1 MDQDTNTSHSQAVD
15 IGQALLTAG
24 LMSAV
29 SGHQQFSDGS
39 ELYLPTYNPDTAEAD
54 LKDEP
59 DNSPQGHSDI
69 IEPAWLRDLPNIS
82 VIDDS
87 EEPKERPVKRDS
99 TKDRK
104 GSDQGDSGLLEEL
117 RHSVRKGRQAEES
130 LDQSGLDE
138 VYRRHEAEYLLSL
151 LRVESIP
158 TEWTQTICQLADVAV
173 TTVKPDVRYSND
185 EMDIL
190 AYVKVKCVSGGRR
203 EESRMVEG
211 EVCSLQLTHK
221 DMATAIPQPRIA
233 LVEESIMFKDR
244 NTMVSLET
252 VTLQEAEYVK
262 NVIAKLLDLKPS
274 LVLVEKSVANLA
286 QDILLKE
293 GVSLAVN
300 VKPKVLS
307 RLARLTQGSIIKS
320 VDTLITVPRLGTCGQ
335 VSSEL
340 TDNKKRLLVFD
351 GCSPALGGTVLLR
364 GGDRRFLSKVKAVLR
379 RLILIKYNWQHE
391 RSLLV
396 NEYGSI
402 LESTAKEVNFEKYHL
417 SISPFIHVEKTENEN
432 DVPFAVEVTD
442 DSVIDNDDTTATD
455 TDEDQ
460 SQFTRHPWCET
471 FVSQKITSLTDS
483 QLRDRAALFRAAGW
497 RLHHATKAKVRP
509 KQKFCCVLPEDHTET
524 LPVQFSMFSKQSRVA
539 PNYCVPP
546 WVLKMHL
553 YSENDMSLGEFLD
566 TLCFSS
572 DYVCPNTQCSTPPIL
587 HTRRHVEM

>member
-59 DNSPQGHSDI
+59 DSSPQGHSDI

-262 NVIAKLLDLKPS
+262 NAIAKLLDLKPS
-274 LVLVEKSVANLA
+274 L
-286 QDILLKE
+286 
-293 GVSLAVN
+293 AVTKTAAR
-300 VKPKVLS
+300 V
-307 RLARLTQGSIIKS
+307 RLPWVTPAWCRKLRARHT
-320 VDTLITVPRLGTCGQ
+320 
-335 VSSEL
+335 
-340 TDNKKRLLVFD
+340 
-351 GCSPALGGTVLLR
+351 
-364 GGDRRFLSKVKAVLR
+364 
-379 RLILIKYNWQHE
+379 
-391 RSLLV
+391 
-396 NEYGSI
+396 
-402 LESTAKEVNFEKYHL
+402 
-417 SISPFIHVEKTENEN
+417 SISPRHSARSAPAPALASGSTH
-432 DVPFAVEVTD
+432 
-442 DSVIDNDDTTATD
+442 SV
-455 TDEDQ
+455 
-460 SQFTRHPWCET
+460 S
-471 FVSQKITSLTDS
+471 
-483 QLRDRAALFRAAGW
+483 RAAPPPPVRHAANLRMLGW
-497 RLHHATKAKVRP
+497 RYCLSLSAS
-509 KQKFCCVLPEDHTET
+509 
-524 LPVQFSMFSKQSRVA
+524 FSRLQ
-539 PNYCVPP
+539 PG
-546 WVLKMHL
+546 L
-553 YSENDMSLGEFLD
+553 
-566 TLCFSS
+566 
-572 DYVCPNTQCSTPPIL
+572 
-587 HTRRHVEM
+587 